1 MANHCKIQKPQ
12 KYNKKRLRE
21 FESITR
27 EEITLLSDDL
37 IKLMFSEYHR
47 RRREA
52 ERKN

>member
-1 MANHCKIQKPQ
+1 MANHCKIQKPH

-27 EEITLLSDDL
+27 EEITLLSDEL
-37 IKLMFSEYHR
+37 IKVMFSEYHR

-52 ERKN
+52 KNQ